1 MRKILFIFGT
11 LFFISCSSSKDGLF
25 DWVGD
30 SAYKSPNHVE
40 VSQAVNQ
47 MDGLDNNWW
56 NNTAFYHIWVKSFY
70 DSDGDGCGD
79 LKGIQQK
86 LDYIKDLGCDGIWLS
101 PIFECAYKVHFN
113 IKYFDIKVL

>member
-1 MRKILFIFGT
+1 MELMRKILFIFGI

-30 SAYKSPNHVE
+30 SSYKSPNHVE

-56 NNTAFYHIWVKSFY
+56 NNTAY
-70 DSDGDGCGD
+70 
-79 LKGIQQK
+79 
-86 LDYIKDLGCDGIWLS
+86 
-101 PIFECAYKVHFN
+101 N
-113 IKYFDIKVL
+113 II